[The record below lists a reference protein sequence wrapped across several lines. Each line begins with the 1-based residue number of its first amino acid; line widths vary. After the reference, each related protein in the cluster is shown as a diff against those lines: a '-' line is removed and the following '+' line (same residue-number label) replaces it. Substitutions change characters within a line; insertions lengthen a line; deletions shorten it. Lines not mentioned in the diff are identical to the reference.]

1 MLATRGSANRRS
13 AARAMMPPDSIDE
26 RTIELIA
33 NRVAAVLRDELAE
46 IAAQLVTRD
55 DAHGTLTVDEVAER
69 FGVARSTVYA
79 HWQEWGGYKLG
90 DSAKARSASRRLS
103 SRSGPPS
110 SRRTRLRRRQSPP
123 VGASRTLIS
132 DAPRLDLRPEE
143 LS

>member
-1 MLATRGSANRRS
+1 
-13 AARAMMPPDSIDE
+13 MPPDSIDE

-33 NRVAAVLRDELAE
+33 NRVAAVLREELAE

-55 DAHGTLTVDEVAER
+55 DARGTLTVDEVAER

-90 DSAKARSASRRLS
+90 DSAKAPIRFATTELTI
-103 SRSGPPS
+103 GPAKQPTHAPS
-110 SRRTRLRRRQSPP
+110 PTPKPTRRRRR
-123 VGASRTLIS
+123 RTLIS